1 MPSGLQGDAVFNRKI
16 KLFSWMGFEVGIDPS
31 WVILAVLVAWSLSAG
46 YFPYTVADLPTSTY
60 WMMGIIGALGL
71 FASIV
76 FHELCHSILARR
88 SGLHITGITL
98 FIFGGVAE
106 MGEEPRSAR
115 DELLIAGVGPLS
127 SFFMAALFYVIAN
140 LGAAFQWPEPV
151 IAVLLYLSMIN
162 LILAIFNL
170 IPAFP
175 LDGGRM
181 LRAALW
187 HWKQNLR
194 WATRVASTIGAGF
207 AYFLFFVAVMQVLT
221 GNFIGG
227 MWMFLIG
234 MFLLNAARMSYQQ
247 LVVRKALEGEP
258 LSRFMSD
265 DPVTVPLTA
274 TVQELV
280 DDYVYQHHY
289 KLFPVVE
296 NGDLSGCITTQKL
309 KTIPRDQWRQM
320 KVHDL
325 MDSCNEANS
334 ISPDTDAVKALSIMQ
349 QNNASRLMVVQDQK
363 LVGIVSLKDMLN
375 FLSMKVELDQI

>member
-1 MPSGLQGDAVFNRKI
+1 MFGRKI
-16 KLFSWMGFEVGIDPS
+16 KLFTWMGFEVGIDPS

-46 YFPYTVADLPTSTY
+46 YFPYAVADLPTSTY

-76 FHELCHSILARR
+76 FHEFCHSILARR
-88 SGLHITGITL
+88 SGLQIKGITL

-127 SFFMAALFYVIAN
+127 SFFMAALFYAIAN
-140 LGAAFQWPEPV
+140 VGAALQWSQPV
-151 IAVLLYLSMIN
+151 IAVLLYLGTIN

-187 HWKQNLR
+187 HWKKNLR
-194 WATRVASTIGAGF
+194 WATRVASSIGAGF
-207 AYFLFFVAVMQVLT
+207 AYFLFLLAVMQVFA

-234 MFLLNAARMSYQQ
+234 MFLLNAAKSSYQQ

-265 DPVTVPLTA
+265 APVTVPRSA
-274 TVQELV
+274 TVEELV
-280 DDYVYQHHY
+280 EDYVYQYHF

-296 NGDLSGCITTQKL
+296 NGDLNGCVTTQKL
-309 KTIPRDQWRQM
+309 KTVPRDQWRRM

-325 MDSCNEANS
+325 MDPCNEVNCV
-334 ISPDTDAVKALSIMQ
+334 SPDTDSVKALSIMQ
-349 QNNASRLMVVQDQK
+349 QNNTSRLMVVQDRK

-375 FLSMKVELDQI
+375 FLSMKVELDQV